1 MKHGSEQCFH
11 RLYDLFMPALYQFA
25 LHAVK
30 SELIADDIVQDA
42 FVYLWEHRETVDA
55 DKPLKPYLFTI
66 TYHSI
71 VRELRRQVNNPLVA
85 DWLSVMGQRQDTDQ
99 ADGRVL
105 FDDFVEQLTR
115 AKARLT
121 PRQRELFE
129 MRYERGLT
137 PQQIEQM
144 LGISNQTVRN
154 QLAAAVKIMRKELEV
169 ITFVFSCFCLM

>member
-1 MKHGSEQCFH
+1 M
-11 RLYDLFMPALYQFA
+11 
-25 LHAVK
+25 
-30 SELIADDIVQDA
+30 
-42 FVYLWEHRETVDA
+42 
-55 DKPLKPYLFTI
+55 
-66 TYHSI
+66 
-71 VRELRRQVNNPLVA
+71 
-85 DWLSVMGQRQDTDQ
+85 
-99 ADGRVL
+99 
-105 FDDFVEQLTR
+105 TR